1 MQGLPLVGVT
11 YVRWRLTFLIAS
23 SLFCAGCGPISK
35 LPPLP
40 SQEIEAERRKQQI
53 DQIRDYFAQLS
64 RLHNVAFRLRVA
76 NRDDCKNWAWAQ
88 IGLDAGT
95 VASLPRKYR
104 SFTHEAVSV
113 SWTQATVLSVA
124 DTSPAATAGIKSGDH
139 LLTFNNEPVPRSNT
153 AGWIGGFVRNNGERP
168 IEILVRRDG
177 TDEMHT
183 VTPVKAC
190 AIPIE
195 LKSDSSLNAFT
206 TGDEIVIHSSILR
219 IARTD
224 AQLALVVG
232 HELAHAN
239 LGHLHKQRANQVLG
253 WASGAVIDAG
263 IMLGGISTGGAF
275 TRQFTRAGERA
286 FSVGFEREA
295 DYVGAYYAA
304 RAGYDLAGAEDVWRA
319 FSMESPD
326 SIRIAVT
333 HPITPVRFVQI
344 QKVAAEIADKQRR
357 NAPLIPELNII
368 EADTEPVI
376 SPAENIH

>member
-1 MQGLPLVGVT
+1 
-11 YVRWRLTFLIAS
+11 
-23 SLFCAGCGPISK
+23 

-40 SQEIEAERRKQQI
+40 SEEVEAERRKQRT

-64 RLHNVAFRLRVA
+64 RLHSVAFRLRVA
-76 NRDDCKNWAWAQ
+76 NRADCKDWAWAQ

-95 VASLPRKYR
+95 VTSLPRKYR
-104 SFTHEAVSV
+104 SYTHEALSV

-124 DTSPAATAGIKSGDH
+124 DTSPASVGGIKPGDH
-139 LLTFNNEPVPRSNT
+139 LLTFNNEPVPRSET
-153 AGWIGGFVRNNGERP
+153 AGWIGRFVRNNGERP
-168 IEILVRRDG
+168 IQILARRDG
-177 TDEMHT
+177 VDEMHT
-183 VTPVKAC
+183 VTPIKAC

-195 LKSDSSLNAFT
+195 LRSDSSPNAFAT
-206 TGDEIVIHSSILR
+206 KTGIVIHSSILR
-219 IARTD
+219 MAPTD

-239 LGHLHKQRANQVLG
+239 LGHLDKQQANQILG

-275 TRQFTRAGERA
+275 TRLFTRAGERA
-286 FSVGFEREA
+286 FSVSFEREA

-304 RAGYDLAGAEDVWRA
+304 RAGYNLSGAEEFWRA
-319 FSMESPD
+319 LSMEDPD

-333 HPITPVRFVQI
+333 HPVTPVRFVQM

-357 NAPLIPELNII
+357 NEPLIPELKAIQV
-368 EADTEPVI
+368 D
-376 SPAENIH
+376 SKPATIQNDNVH